1 MRFLLDTCV
10 LSELLRAVPA
20 QPVVDWI
27 AAQEEVDLCISVL
40 TVGEIHKGAEKVSDP
55 ARRMK
60 IRRWLERDLAER
72 FYGRILPI
80 DIQVARVWGTV
91 QAKAE
96 ANGRPMPAID
106 GLIAASAIAHDL
118 TVVTRNTRDMEISGV
133 SLLNPW
139 AS

>member
-1 MRFLLDTCV
+1 
-10 LSELLRAVPA
+10 
-20 QPVVDWI
+20 
-27 AAQEEVDLCISVL
+27 
-40 TVGEIHKGAEKVSDP
+40 
-55 ARRMK
+55 MK
-60 IRRWLERDLAER
+60 IRRWLEKDLAER